1 MSETYRNVKFLIN
14 SKSKTQMPFAFF
26 HLFQS
31 FMLYNILGCVRVFLS
46 EKYPLSYGRCWGGNN
61 SPERWQTVPQSSI
74 SIFLSNND

>member
-1 MSETYRNVKFLIN
+1 
-14 SKSKTQMPFAFF
+14 MPFAFF

-46 EKYPLSYGRCWGGNN
+46 EKYPLAMADAGGENN